1 MQGVASM
8 SHILKEF
15 KKVAEQEMYRSEGI
29 KGIMIETRDYGK
41 KEKKQKQTELSSK
54 NLELQTIKIIS
65 KSKINIKY

>member
-1 MQGVASM
+1 M

-54 NLELQTIKIIS
+54 NLEL
-65 KSKINIKY
+65 